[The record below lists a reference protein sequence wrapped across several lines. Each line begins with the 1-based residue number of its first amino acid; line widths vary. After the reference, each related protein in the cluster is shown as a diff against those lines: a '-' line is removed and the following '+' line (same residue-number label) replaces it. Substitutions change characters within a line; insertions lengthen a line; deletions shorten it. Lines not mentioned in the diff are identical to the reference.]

1 MRYLETVSTKMHF
14 ADKRFLRR
22 VGRVRKL
29 SLSAFVREIL
39 EERVERMRAARAEFM
54 KGNR

>member
-1 MRYLETVSTKMHF
+1 MERDTLSIRLDRV
-14 ADKRFLRR
+14 DKRFLRR
-22 VGRVRKL
+22 LARARKL
-29 SLSAFVREIL
+29 QLSAFVREIL